1 MEIFVQEVVGFKT
14 GRWLAEGESFA
25 LLLLSLLKKSVSVNY
40 PTAQLLWIEKN
51 QLRIEA
57 IIFCN
62 SCYWTG
68 NEFSRLN

>member
-14 GRWLAEGESFA
+14 GRRLAEGGSFA
-25 LLLLSLLKKSVSVNY
+25 LLLLCLLKKSVSVNY

-62 SCYWTG
+62 SCY
-68 NEFSRLN
+68 